1 MKGWRDSQIVNLY
14 NLQME
19 VMFVLTNYKGQKI
32 SSNTLDGIFKFLED
46 GGYDDG
52 QGRSYDIL
60 DDEIYGD

>member
-1 MKGWRDSQIVNLY
+1 
-14 NLQME
+14 ME